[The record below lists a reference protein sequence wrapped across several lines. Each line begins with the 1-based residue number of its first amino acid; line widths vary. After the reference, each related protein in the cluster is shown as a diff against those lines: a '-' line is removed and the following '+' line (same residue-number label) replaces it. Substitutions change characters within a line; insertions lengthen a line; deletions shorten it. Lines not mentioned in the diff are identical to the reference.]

1 MNEYSQNI
9 RAEAKLPPPTLE
21 DIETAL
27 VNVMPQIQELAD
39 LLTVGITS
47 DEHTQEVIAK
57 AQALH
62 SEIGAGIS
70 AAEEAAGAV

>member
-1 MNEYSQNI
+1 MNEYGQNI

-21 DIETAL
+21 DIEAAL
-27 VNVMPQIQELAD
+27 AGVVPQIQELAD
-39 LLTVGITS
+39 LLTVGIAS
-47 DEHTQEVIAK
+47 DEHAQDVIAK
-57 AQALH
+57 ARALH